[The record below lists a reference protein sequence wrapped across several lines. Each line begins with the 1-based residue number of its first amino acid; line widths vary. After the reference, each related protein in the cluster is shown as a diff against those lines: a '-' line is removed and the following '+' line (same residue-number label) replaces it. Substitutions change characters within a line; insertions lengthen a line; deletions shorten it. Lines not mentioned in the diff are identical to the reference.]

1 MTLGLYLADKSA
13 LERRH
18 RSEVAAG
25 FLAALAG
32 SHALVTCGVVAL
44 EVLYS
49 ARNVQGYGALDSRLR
64 AQPWLPVDERASA
77 RALEVQGLLAAR
89 GQHRMPIAD
98 LLIAAVAE
106 VNGAT
111 VLHHDHDFE
120 RIAAVT
126 GQPVRWVDGPPDFG
140 ETDDRP

>member
-18 RSEVAAG
+18 RSEAAAG

-32 SHALVTCGVVAL
+32 SRALVTCAVVAL

-49 ARNVQGYGALDSRLR
+49 ARNVQEYGGLESRLR
-64 AQPWLPVDERASA
+64 SQPWLPVDERAA
-77 RALEVQGLLAAR
+77 GRALEVQGLLVER
-89 GQHRMPIAD
+89 GQHRLPIAD

-106 VNGAT
+106 VNDAT
-111 VLHHDHDFE
+111 VLHHDWDFE

-126 GQPVRWVDGPPDFG
+126 GQPTRWVDGPPQLQ
-140 ETDDRP
+140 PSQ

>member
-1 MTLGLYLADKSA
+1 MSLGLFLADKSA
-13 LERRH
+13 LERAH
-18 RSEVAAG
+18 RSEAASG
-25 FLAALAG
+25 LIDALVGVHALA
-32 SHALVTCGVVAL
+32 TCEVVAL

-49 ARNVQGYGALDSRLR
+49 ARNRRDYEVTARGLR
-64 AQPWLPVDERASA
+64 SQTWLPADERASA

-126 GQPVRWVDGPPDFG
+126 GQPTRWVDGPPVA
-140 ETDDRP
+140 